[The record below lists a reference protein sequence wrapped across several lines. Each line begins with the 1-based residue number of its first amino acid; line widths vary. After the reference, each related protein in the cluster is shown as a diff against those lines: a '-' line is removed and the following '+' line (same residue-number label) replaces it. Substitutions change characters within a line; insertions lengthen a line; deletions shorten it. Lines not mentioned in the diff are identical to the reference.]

1 VEAPSKEAA
10 EAVHREAHG
19 LVVDEIVEVQEGCRS
34 GCSASTN
41 ARRAAR
47 IATPEKGNL
56 MHAVL
61 VAVNIKDFE
70 SARNELEQRVVPGVS
85 QAPGFV
91 AGYWLEPQGNMGYS
105 IVVFD
110 SEDAARTAA
119 DRLEP
124 PSDVEI
130 ERVDVREVVAH
141 A

>member
-1 VEAPSKEAA
+1 
-10 EAVHREAHG
+10 
-19 LVVDEIVEVQEGCRS
+19 
-34 GCSASTN
+34 
-41 ARRAAR
+41 
-47 IATPEKGNL
+47 

-61 VAVNIKDFE
+61 VAVRIRDVE
-70 SARNELEQRVVPGVS
+70 SAQKELHERVVPGVS

-91 AGYWLEPQGNMGYS
+91 AGYWLEPQANMGYS
-105 IVVFD
+105 IVFFD
-110 SEDAARTAA
+110 SEAAARAAA